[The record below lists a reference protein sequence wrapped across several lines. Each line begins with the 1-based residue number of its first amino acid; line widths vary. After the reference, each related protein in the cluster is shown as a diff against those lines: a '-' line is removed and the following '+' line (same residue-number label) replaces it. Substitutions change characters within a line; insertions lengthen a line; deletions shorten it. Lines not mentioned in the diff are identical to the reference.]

1 MRARPRETILAAM
14 KTFVLSHAHAE
25 NECAAAYAAWA
36 GTDSPLRGDLALAG
50 CEHGDHRV
58 FWQVEAPD
66 AEAAL
71 ALLPTYVARRTEATP
86 VRDVVI
92 P

>member
-1 MRARPRETILAAM
+1 MR
-14 KTFVLSHAHAE
+14 TFVLSHVHDE
-25 NECAAAYAAWA
+25 SECAAAYAAWA
-36 GTDSPLRGDLALAG
+36 GTTSPLRGDFALAG

-71 ALLPTYVARRTEATP
+71 AMLPIYVARRTEVVP